1 MRVTVSLLLLVSALI
16 AAAGDA
22 AQPRVPGRI
31 VFATDRGGNVDNT
44 EIYSI
49 GANGRGRRALTRN
62 LGADGGAA
70 WSPDGRR
77 IAFWS
82 ERFEGRQRVRGLY
95 VMRAD
100 GSGRRRV
107 TPAYSRGRRGL
118 GRRGARGLRTGAAS
132 RSRPSE
138 ACASGIWVV
147 RPDGSRLRQL
157 ARGRDPVWSPRGDLI
172 AFQSGSGISV
182 VPARGGQAPSPH
194 QERERRLSRL
204 VA

>member
-1 MRVTVSLLLLVSALI
+1 MRP
-16 AAAGDA
+16 
-22 AQPRVPGRI
+22 QRRVPGRI

-49 GANGRGRRALTRN
+49 RADGRGRRALTRN

-100 GSGRRRV
+100 GSG
-107 TPAYSRGRRGL
+107 G
-118 GRRGARGLRTGAAS
+118 
-132 RSRPSE
+132 
-138 ACASGIWVV
+138 
-147 RPDGSRLRQL
+147 
-157 ARGRDPVWSPRGDLI
+157 
-172 AFQSGSGISV
+172 
-182 VPARGGQAPSPH
+182 
-194 QERERRLSRL
+194 RRLSPRYL
-204 VA
+204 VVAEDAGRRSGVLSRRKPYSVRSRTKPAHRHLGRAHGRIPAAAAGEGA